1 MSSAS
6 EISSVLSLARPVL
19 PKGPSIEIKLDSHYR
34 SKIYN
39 SGAPVRGE
47 VVLTPWKD
55 TRFDFVS
62 VVLIGVSK
70 TRVDAAQIAQH
81 SSHTFL
87 KLNMPIPES
96 AYPMP
101 RIFEAGHTY
110 TIPFNFV
117 IPQHL
122 TLSACNHKKKTD
134 AVYDQHMRLPPS
146 MGTWGRDDLS
156 PEMARVEYIVK
167 ARVVE
172 QPELGGRPIK
182 VMEANHLINVLPT
195 SVEDPPINIT
205 SQDKQYCLSKSKK
218 IRKNIFS
225 AKQGRVTATASQPAA
240 VRLSPDGRT
249 ASETGVLVHLK
260 FDPSSPEIA
269 APRLSHVAGKMQS
282 TTWFSGAPMATLPDM
297 GDIRASYVGVPQLS
311 YSNSSTLFSDDIE
324 GPTAWNMRSV
334 AARRDSGYSSEGQS
348 QSDSDNS
355 SSARNKASKS
365 SPVYHETTVF
375 VPFTMPVARK
385 MLLPTFHTC
394 LSSRT
399 YNLHLTLNVGDAK
412 INLHVPVQVAVEP
425 SQELLTLQQDNGL
438 PSFDAAMA
446 QQEEADVD
454 ELLRGRV
461 MRQPDIEHQGTSE
474 LPGYGDF
481 MHNRRAVTA

>member
-6 EISSVLSLARPVL
+6 DISSIRSMARPVM

-55 TRFDFVS
+55 TRFDYVS

-70 TRVDAAQIAQH
+70 TRVDAASIAQH

-87 KLNMPIPES
+87 KLNMPIPET
-96 AYPMP
+96 AYPTP

-122 TLSACNHKKKTD
+122 TLSACNHKKQSD

-172 QPELGGRPIK
+172 QPELGGRPFK

-205 SQDKQYCLSKSKK
+205 SQDRQYCLSKSKK
-218 IRKNIFS
+218 VRKNIFS

-240 VRLSPDGRT
+240 IRLSPDGRT
-249 ASETGVLVHLK
+249 ASESGVLVHLK
-260 FDPSSPEIA
+260 FDPSSPEVA

-282 TTWFSGAPMATLPDM
+282 NTWFSGAPNATLPDR
-297 GDIRASYVGVPQLS
+297 GDIRSSYVGVPQLS
-311 YSNSSTLFSDDIE
+311 YSSSTAIFSNDID
-324 GPTAWNMRSV
+324 GPTAWNMRSI
-334 AARRDSGYSSEGQS
+334 ATRRDSGYSSEGQS
-348 QSDSDNS
+348 HSDSDNS
-355 SSARNKASKS
+355 ISRGKSSKT
-365 SPVYHETTVF
+365 SPVYHETTIF
-375 VPFTMPVARK
+375 VPFTMPIARK

-399 YNLHLTLNVGDAK
+399 YNLHLNLQVGDAK
-412 INLHVPVQVAVEP
+412 ISLHVPVQVAVEASP
-425 SQELLTLQQDNGL
+425 EMLLQQQDAGL
-438 PSFDAAMA
+438 PSFDDAVA
-446 QQEEADVD
+446 QQEEADAD

-461 MRQPDIEHQGTSE
+461 MRQPTAELQSNSQ

-481 MHNRRAVTA
+481 MHSRRAVTA